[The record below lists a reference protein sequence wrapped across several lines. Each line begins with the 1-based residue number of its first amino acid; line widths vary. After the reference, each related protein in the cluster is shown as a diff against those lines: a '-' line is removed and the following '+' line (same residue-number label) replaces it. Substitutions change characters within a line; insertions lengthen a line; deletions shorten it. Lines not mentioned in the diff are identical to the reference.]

1 MTFLTIHS
9 LHRNSSEIYQVYNQ
23 VTDWPPGAEEEE
35 VGLLGARGA
44 EVDIQVLHCEDKFNQ
59 FIQLKLSST

>member
-1 MTFLTIHS
+1 M
-9 LHRNSSEIYQVYNQ
+9 YNQ

-35 VGLLGARGA
+35 VGLLGAQGA
-44 EVDIQVLHCEDKFNQ
+44 QVDIQVLYCEDKFNQ